1 MDATIGESAPSVE
14 RAFEGQPYPGYW
26 GQVTLRSMLV
36 AVVLG
41 AMFSLMTIRIYMQ
54 VGIVG
59 AFNMPMNILSFVTIK
74 SLVSLMR
81 RCGINAS
88 PFTRQENIFLQ
99 TSAIT
104 CVNVALSSGL
114 ATYTIAMT
122 SAVAKALSPNP
133 DERDILYDLTMGK
146 YGVFLLIT
154 GLVGITSMLPL
165 VKIMIVDYRL
175 LFPTGSVVAHLI
187 NSFHTPQGAYV
198 AKLQFYALRKAFIG
212 SFMWS
217 LFQWFYTGG
226 SSCGFQA
233 FPTFGLELY
242 KHRFY
247 FDFSASL
254 VGLAMIIPH
263 VVNFGLLFGGIL
275 SGLII
280 FPFLETKR
288 GQWYTTESPSTLN
301 GINGYKVFIGL
312 TMVVTEGIFNFIT
325 LTTAMLIDFYKKRQE
340 KDTGVTKYILKHP
353 SLNYDDRKRLEVF
366 FGTRIPVLGGA
377 VAYIV
382 CAIICSVIT
391 SWIFHEIQF
400 HHLALLHIVL
410 PFVTFSNTYGT
421 GLTDW
426 SVAPTYSK
434 FALFIVAAWIAKPG
448 AVVASLAAS
457 GVTLISLNISSQAVQ
472 DFKTCYMTLTSPR
485 AVVTGHIYGAVI
497 GSIINPLLFLLF
509 EANAKKTAPIGTKK
523 SEYPCPSAGIY
534 RAIGLLGMGGVK
546 ELPKHCLTFCFITI
560 LITLSLEILRLVSQ
574 RKDWKVQFYIPC
586 MTAFALPFLVGPTF
600 TVDVALGSILLILWT
615 KVNRQSA
622 ELLSSAVAAGLVSGD
637 GIWYLPSSLLGLFN
651 VEPPICMRFLSSGKQ
666 VQVADAFLNN
676 LGTQGMT
683 R

>member
-198 AKLQFYALRKAFIG
+198 AK
-212 SFMWS
+212 
-217 LFQWFYTGG
+217 
-226 SSCGFQA
+226 
-233 FPTFGLELY
+233 
-242 KHRFY
+242 
-247 FDFSASL
+247 
-254 VGLAMIIPH
+254 
-263 VVNFGLLFGGIL
+263 
-275 SGLII
+275 
-280 FPFLETKR
+280 
-288 GQWYTTESPSTLN
+288 
-301 GINGYKVFIGL
+301 
-312 TMVVTEGIFNFIT
+312 
-325 LTTAMLIDFYKKRQE
+325 
-340 KDTGVTKYILKHP
+340 
-353 SLNYDDRKRLEVF
+353 
-366 FGTRIPVLGGA
+366 
-377 VAYIV
+377 
-382 CAIICSVIT
+382 
-391 SWIFHEIQF
+391 
-400 HHLALLHIVL
+400 
-410 PFVTFSNTYGT
+410 
-421 GLTDW
+421 
-426 SVAPTYSK
+426 
-434 FALFIVAAWIAKPG
+434 
-448 AVVASLAAS
+448 
-457 GVTLISLNISSQAVQ
+457 
-472 DFKTCYMTLTSPR
+472 
-485 AVVTGHIYGAVI
+485 
-497 GSIINPLLFLLF
+497 
-509 EANAKKTAPIGTKK
+509 
-523 SEYPCPSAGIY
+523 
-534 RAIGLLGMGGVK
+534 
-546 ELPKHCLTFCFITI
+546 
-560 LITLSLEILRLVSQ
+560 
-574 RKDWKVQFYIPC
+574 
-586 MTAFALPFLVGPTF
+586 
-600 TVDVALGSILLILWT
+600 
-615 KVNRQSA
+615 
-622 ELLSSAVAAGLVSGD
+622 
-637 GIWYLPSSLLGLFN
+637 
-651 VEPPICMRFLSSGKQ
+651 
-666 VQVADAFLNN
+666 
-676 LGTQGMT
+676 
-683 R
+683 